1 MINLL
6 LKLLFF
12 ILNHIQ
18 GLFDNIFNTLNLK
31 RNNVIYNQKPIIQG
45 RIIIK
50 NKGLIKFGN
59 NLLIINSAKY
69 NPVISHPTT
78 IATLNDSAKIII
90 SENVG
95 ISGASIVSASNIF
108 IEKNVNI
115 GGGVC
120 IWDTDFHPVEPSLRK
135 INKTDAINSKPII
148 IEENVFIGARAIILK
163 GVKIGRNSVIAAG
176 SVVTCDVS
184 QNSIYAG
191 IPAKKIK
198 SVNSD

>member
-1 MINLL
+1 MINKL

-12 ILNHIQ
+12 ILNLIQ
-18 GLFDNIFNTLNLK
+18 EFFDNIYNTLNLN
-31 RNNVIYNQKPIIQG
+31 RNNIIYNQKPKIQG
-45 RIIIK
+45 RIILK

-69 NPVISHPTT
+69 NPVISNPTT

-95 ISGASIVSASNIF
+95 ISGASIVSATSIV
-108 IEKNVNI
+108 IENNVNI

-120 IWDTDFHPVEPSLRK
+120 IWDTDFHPVDPTLRK

-163 GVKIGRNSVIAAG
+163 GVKIGRNSIIAAG
-176 SVVTCDVS
+176 SIVASDVS

-191 IPAKKIK
+191 NPAKKIK
-198 SVNSD
+198 SISSD